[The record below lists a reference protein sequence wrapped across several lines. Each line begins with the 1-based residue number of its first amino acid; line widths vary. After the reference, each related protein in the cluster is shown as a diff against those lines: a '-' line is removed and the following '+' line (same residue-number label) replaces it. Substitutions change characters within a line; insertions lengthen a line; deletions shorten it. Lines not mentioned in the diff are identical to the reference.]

1 MEIGSLSGWAAFK
14 TILGGVMRVNSHK
27 QDQLVQ
33 AIRKAR
39 GETIYLLELVVG
51 KSPQWTTLRSRVLRI
66 FGDRG
71 LEATAIS
78 LLEDRTTN
86 GNGDYEHNE

>member
-1 MEIGSLSGWAAFK
+1 
-14 TILGGVMRVNSHK
+14 MRVNSHK
-27 QDQLVQ
+27 QNQLAQ

-39 GETIYLLELVVG
+39 GETIDLLELVLG
-51 KSPQWTTLRSRVLRI
+51 QSPQWPSLRSRVLRI

-78 LLEDRTTN
+78 LLENCTAN
-86 GNGDYEHNE
+86 GNGDYEHNA

>member
-1 MEIGSLSGWAAFK
+1 MGSLQG
-14 TILGGVMRVNSHK
+14 ILGGAMHIGFRK
-27 QDQLVQ
+27 QDKLVQ

-39 GETIYLLELVVG
+39 GETIDLLELVLG
-51 KSPQWTTLRSRVLRI
+51 QSPQWPSLRSRVLRI

-78 LLEDRTTN
+78 LLENCSTN
-86 GNGDYEHNE
+86 GNGDYEHDE